1 MFDRILFDVA
11 NAMKNKESDK
21 VLTLRTLVSVIKNV
35 GIEKGVKE
43 YDNDLVISI
52 LQKQIKQREDSVEQ
66 FKKANRF
73 ELVDKEKKEIEI
85 LRSYLPT
92 QLTEDV
98 VNSIIDEVILSENA
112 TPKKDI
118 GNVMKVLNL
127 RLKGVADMKK
137 VGTYLNTKLL

>member
-1 MFDRILFDVA
+1 MFDRILSDVA
-11 NAMKNKESDK
+11 TAMKNKEKEK
-21 VLTLRTLVSVIKNV
+21 VLTLRTLVSTIKNV

-43 YDNDLVISI
+43 YNNDLVISI

-73 ELVDKEKKEIEI
+73 ELVEKEKAEIEI
-85 LRSYLPT
+85 LRFYLPT
-92 QLTEDV
+92 QMDETEV
-98 VNSIIDEVILSENA
+98 YSIVDEVILSENA
-112 TPKKDI
+112 TTKKDT
-118 GNVMKVLNL
+118 GKVMKVLSI